1 MFMFREDSMRLAI
14 LSLSVCALL
23 PSVDRAQAPAEVPV
37 FTFTKE
43 ESTIKFQVKASVAI
57 EGTFDKWDTT
67 LTYPSTDV
75 TAGVLDLRI

>member
-1 MFMFREDSMRLAI
+1 MRLAI

-23 PSVDRAQAPAEVPV
+23 PSVSRAQAPAEVPV